1 MFTFEIHSIADRI
14 DRVKWY
20 ESVTRANENSLAICK
35 KIDMALHI
43 RVRTFIILVKYEIDC
58 ETMRLMET
66 YNLRKSIT
74 GRIVS
79 IDKHC

>member
-20 ESVTRANENSLAICK
+20 ESVTRANEKSLAICK

-74 GRIVS
+74 GRIAS